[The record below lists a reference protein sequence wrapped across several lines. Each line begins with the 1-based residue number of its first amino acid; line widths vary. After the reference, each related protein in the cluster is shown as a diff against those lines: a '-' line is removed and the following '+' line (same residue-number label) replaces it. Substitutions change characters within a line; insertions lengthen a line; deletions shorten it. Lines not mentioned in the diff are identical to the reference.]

1 MASAKTG
8 ILTTE
13 RETELRRSIDEYI
26 GSIQAQID
34 ELRADGTDK
43 VIRLQGELDS
53 LRRDRIYSQE
63 EKKQLSA
70 KKTQGL
76 PAAQW
81 LVPGHLGDFCRSV
94 HHHPPRQGRAPI
106 DGEQCAEHLKAG
118 LSQNVPGFG
127 GCRTHLAGW
136 YGPVHW
142 ENGGHGH
149 HGGNY
154 YHAPGHQHRF
164 CLWADL

>member
-70 KKTQGL
+70 KKT
-76 PAAQW
+76 
-81 LVPGHLGDFCRSV
+81 
-94 HHHPPRQGRAPI
+94 
-106 DGEQCAEHLKAG
+106 AELKKAKAVEAKTR
-118 LSQNVPGFG
+118 LKYPS
-127 GCRTHLAGW
+127 
-136 YGPVHW
+136 
-142 ENGGHGH
+142 
-149 HGGNY
+149 
-154 YHAPGHQHRF
+154 
-164 CLWADL
+164 